1 MNASTIRLFNAVQI
15 STLNPLPHPKDITE
29 RTIRKGYLL
38 DPHIVPTT
46 TLLNEIEST
55 IGYDPNAAFHKSW
68 SFIKDTP
75 LETLFLQQILHYITT
90 YGFEYTN
97 ETVFIPHEQLEVPEL
112 KSDIPLRVIRGLT
125 KPEILDK
132 IISLGSGVALHQDTL
147 NDLISII
154 QINRYNPNF
163 VPKIKN
169 RELKALLTDLYDL
182 VPTEPLEFLRYLI
195 TKLTDESLLIKND
208 YLITKIKEADGKFLD
223 TLLKKAPTNLS
234 SIFLRHKPIFL
245 ALKSISRNK
254 TYFNQLRKWANKT
267 HKPLHPDYLNSV
279 TAQIK
284 FNILNTRVLQDRLKA
299 STIQRDIRLA
309 QALKYRELAPKSIVY
324 RVRNGRGHATDFSW
338 EGSVE
343 APLHFVEQSIVSKLK
358 NGSPLYVPEGI
369 TYALPSTEKQF
380 TGNFPNGTHISVPE
394 NVIVGIWWKNK
405 DRPIDLDLSAISTSG
420 KVGWDGSYRNEDI
433 LFSGDITSAPTG
445 ASELFHIKKEV
456 PPYVLYVNYYNHRP
470 GSPIPA
476 KIFVAH
482 DTPKNLSQN
491 YVVDPNKII
500 AEAEIIVTQ
509 KQTILGLIADSGF
522 YFANISIGTSI
533 TSGAN
538 QKQALEYLTAHV
550 RSTIPLPNTTTKKT
564 DDSIDLSPK
573 TLNKTSI
580 LGLLK

>member
-15 STLNPLPHPKDITE
+15 STLNTLPHPDDLVE
-29 RTIRKGYLL
+29 RTIRNGYIL

-46 TLLNEIEST
+46 ALLNDIEST

-456 PPYVLYVNYYNHRP
+456 PPYVLYVNYYNHTP
-470 GSPIPA
+470 ESPIPA